1 MEMTDT
7 IRHQA
12 IIEVTHHGRLLFDVA
27 RQYGLPTKTL
37 YMWVRQSEQ
46 RTQPSTSWIYGLS
59 SMMSQ
64 LKAKY
69 FN

>member
-7 IRHQA
+7 VRHQA
-12 IIEVTHHGRLLFDVA
+12 VIEVTHHGRLLFDVA

-37 YMWVRQSEQ
+37 YLWVRQSEQ
-46 RTQPSTSWIYGLS
+46 TSEAHASWMYGIT